1 MLIFD
6 WLEKTVYGSVT
17 WFSLIIA
24 VLIFFAALLVS
35 KLITVQLRRSLKD
48 KMDKEHLEMLTKIAS
63 YGIMVI
69 AIMWIMPTIGLEP
82 SGLMVAGG
90 IVALAIGF
98 ASQSIIGNLIS
109 GLFLMV
115 ERPVKIGDLVEISGN
130 LGFVEDI
137 HIISTSI
144 RTLEGNFIRIPN
156 ETVFTSSIT
165 NYTSN
170 PVRRFEYTV
179 GISYA
184 DDADK
189 AMGIIKDLIYDHPL
203 ALVNPTPQVY
213 VADLG
218 DNSVDIMVRI
228 WSPSTEW
235 FGVKMELL
243 WKIKTAIEAAGIE
256 IPFPQRVVWFGE
268 AGAESAK
275 KVSPDSINTG
285 GKRAV
290 KG

>member
-1 MLIFD
+1 MLD
-6 WLEKTVYGSVT
+6 WLDHIVYGRVT
-17 WFSLIIA
+17 WLNLIVA
-24 VLIFFAALLVS
+24 VLIFFAALLLS
-35 KLITVQLRRSLKD
+35 KLIKIHLRRALKD
-48 KMDKEHLEMLTKIAS
+48 KISKENLEMLSKMSS
-63 YGIMVI
+63 YGILVV
-69 AIMWIMPTIGLEP
+69 AIIWILPTIGMEP

-109 GLFLMV
+109 GLFLMG
-115 ERPVKIGDLVEISGN
+115 ERPVKIGDLVEISGI
-130 LGFVEDI
+130 LGSVEDI

-144 RTLEGNFIRIPN
+144 RTLDGNFVRIPN

-165 NYTSN
+165 NYTSD

-184 DDADK
+184 NDADK
-189 AMGIIKDLIYDHPL
+189 AMKIIRDLINAHPL
-203 ALVNPTPQVY
+203 ALVNPAPQVY
-213 VADLG
+213 VENLG

-235 FGVKMELL
+235 FAVKMELL

-268 AGAESAK
+268 AENSE
-275 KVSPDSINTG
+275 NHN
-285 GKRAV
+285 
-290 KG
+290 

>member
-1 MLIFD
+1 MID
-6 WLEKTVYGSVT
+6 WLERAVYGNVT
-17 WFSLIIA
+17 WFNLIIA
-24 VLIFFAALLVS
+24 ALIFLTALLVS
-35 KLITVQLRRSLKD
+35 KLIAIHLRRVLKD
-48 KMDKEHLEMLTKIAS
+48 KMSKENLELLSKVTS

-69 AIMWIMPTIGLEP
+69 AIIWILPTVGIEP

-90 IVALAIGF
+90 IVALAVGF

-109 GLFLMV
+109 GLFLMG
-115 ERPVKIGDLVEISGN
+115 ERPVKIGDLVEISDI
-130 LGFVEDI
+130 LGYVEDI

-144 RTLEGNFIRIPN
+144 RTLEGNFVRIPN

-189 AMGIIKDLIYDHPL
+189 AMQVIRDLIKEHPL
-203 ALVNPTPQVY
+203 ALVNPAPQVY
-213 VADLG
+213 VENLG

-243 WKIKTAIEAAGIE
+243 WKMKIALEAAGIE
-256 IPFPQRVVWFGE
+256 IPFPQRVVWFGD
-268 AGAESAK
+268 AGKNNETNLNS
-275 KVSPDSINTG
+275 DSL
-285 GKRAV
+285 
-290 KG
+290 

>member
-1 MLIFD
+1 MLN
-6 WLEKTVYGSVT
+6 WLERTIYGNVT
-17 WFSLIIA
+17 WLNLVIA
-24 VLIFFAALLVS
+24 ALIFFTALLVS
-35 KLITVQLRRSLKD
+35 KLITVHLRRALKD
-48 KMDKEHLEMLTKIAS
+48 KMSRENLDLLSKVTS

-69 AIMWIMPTIGLEP
+69 AIIGILPTVGIEP
-82 SGLMVAGG
+82 AGLMVAGG

-109 GLFLMV
+109 GLFLMG
-115 ERPVKIGDLVEISGN
+115 ERPVKIGDLVDISGN
-130 LGFVEDI
+130 LGYVEDI

-156 ETVFTSSIT
+156 ETVFTSSII
-165 NYTSN
+165 NYTGN

-189 AMGIIKDLIYDHPL
+189 AMQIIRGLIKEHPL
-203 ALVNPTPQVY
+203 ALVNPAPQVY
-213 VADLG
+213 VENLG

-243 WKIKTAIEAAGIE
+243 WRIKKAIEAAGIE
-256 IPFPQRVVWFGE
+256 IPFPQRVVWFGD
-268 AGAESAK
+268 AGKNNETNVNS
-275 KVSPDSINTG
+275 DSL
-285 GKRAV
+285 
-290 KG
+290 

>member
-1 MLIFD
+1 MLD
-6 WLEKTVYGSVT
+6 RLEQIVFGSVT
-17 WFSLIIA
+17 WLNLIFA
-24 VLIFFAALLVS
+24 GLIFFAALLTS
-35 KLITVQLRRSLKD
+35 KLVNIQLRRALKD
-48 KMDKEHLEMLTKIAS
+48 KMGKENLEILSKIIS
-63 YGIMVI
+63 YGIMLI
-69 AIMWIMPTIGLEP
+69 AIIWILPTIGMEP

-90 IVALAIGF
+90 IVALAVGF

-109 GLFLMV
+109 GLFLMG
-115 ERPVKIGDLVEISGN
+115 ERPVKIGDLVEISDI
-130 LGFVEDI
+130 LGYVEDI

-144 RTLEGNFIRIPN
+144 RTLDGNSVRIPN

-189 AMGIIKDLIYDHPL
+189 AMAIIKGLIKDHPL
-203 ALVNPTPQVY
+203 ALVNPAPQVY
-213 VADLG
+213 VENLG

-228 WSPSTEW
+228 WSPSTKW

-243 WKIKTAIEAAGIE
+243 WKMKTALEAAGIE
-256 IPFPQRVVWFGE
+256 IPFPQRVVWFGD
-268 AGAESAK
+268 AGKNNETNLNS
-275 KVSPDSINTG
+275 DSL
-285 GKRAV
+285 
-290 KG
+290 

>member
-1 MLIFD
+1 MID
-6 WLEKTVYGSVT
+6 WLGRTVYGNVT
-17 WFSLIIA
+17 WFNLIIA
-24 VLIFFAALLVS
+24 ALIFIAALLVS
-35 KLITVQLRRSLKD
+35 KLIAVHFRRALKD
-48 KMDKEHLEMLTKIAS
+48 KMSKENLEMLSKVAS

-69 AIMWIMPTIGLEP
+69 ATIWILPTVGIEP

-98 ASQSIIGNLIS
+98 AGQSIIGNLIS

-115 ERPVKIGDLVEISGN
+115 ERPVKIGDLVDISGN

-144 RTLEGNFIRIPN
+144 RTLEGNFVRIPN

-165 NYTSN
+165 NYTSS
-170 PVRRFEYTV
+170 PVRRFEYIV

-189 AMGIIKDLIYDHPL
+189 AMQVIRDLIKEHPL
-203 ALVNPTPQVY
+203 ALVNPAPQVY
-213 VADLG
+213 VENLG

-243 WKIKTAIEAAGIE
+243 WRIKKAIEAAGIE
-256 IPFPQRVVWFGE
+256 IPFPQRVVWFGD
-268 AGAESAK
+268 AGK
-275 KVSPDSINTG
+275 KNETNVNSDSL
-285 GKRAV
+285 
-290 KG
+290 